1 MSRFGPD
8 PQTFFDAVYQAPAPW
23 DIADAQ
29 PALTRLFAEYPP
41 ESPVLDVGC
50 GSGDLAIWLAMRG
63 LTVIGVDFAATAV
76 AQANEKRDALEP
88 DVARRVSFAVGDALR
103 PSEVGREFG
112 AVVDSGFLH
121 LFDHDERDR
130 FAAELARTLRPGGRY
145 YLLAFATTF
154 DIPNTPLQVDEN
166 ELRARFSRERGWR
179 VLSCAPAEFQ
189 SRMGPVPATCACI
202 VRVAAP

>member
-29 PALTRLFAEYPP
+29 PALTRLIAEYPP
-41 ESPVLDVGC
+41 SSPVLDVGC
-50 GSGDLAIWLAMRG
+50 GSGDLSIWLARHG
-63 LTVIGVDFAATAV
+63 LTVVGLDFAATAV
-76 AQANEKRDALEP
+76 TQANAKGDALEP
-88 DVARRVSFAVGDALR
+88 DVASRVTFAVGDALH
-103 PSEVGREFG
+103 PAALEQQFG

-130 FAAELARTLRPGGRY
+130 FATELASTLRPGGRY
-145 YLLAFATTF
+145 YVLAFAITF
-154 DIPNTPLQVDEN
+154 DIPNTPLQVEER
-166 ELRARFSRERGWR
+166 ELRERFSPQRGWR

-189 SRMGPVPATCACI
+189 SRMGAVPATCACI
-202 VRVAAP
+202 ERVGAR